1 MFSQRE
7 YTESTTY
14 RMLSTLVA
22 TQSNHVNQHFFFSFV
37 QAAQSIPGVEGGK
50 PPSQQAIRFIYAKA
64 EMSVR
69 GLGKE
74 RMAARYNRPRRAVG
88 GKSTDRWCTCNTL
101 VQQVFK
107 KILFVLNGTLAAE
120 T

>member
-1 MFSQRE
+1 
-7 YTESTTY
+7 
-14 RMLSTLVA
+14 MLSTLVA

-37 QAAQSIPGVEGGK
+37 QAAQSIPEVEGAK
-50 PPSQQAIRFIYAKA
+50 PPSHQAIRFIAQ
-64 EMSVR
+64 MSVK

-74 RMAARYNRPRRAVG
+74 RMAARYNRSWRDVG
-88 GKSTDRWCTCNTL
+88 GKSPDRRCTCDTL

-107 KILFVLNGTLAAE
+107 KDLVCFKRRACGGNIGGTLPSPIS